1 MSKRQG
7 WPTSRL
13 NSAHLCLRHRLSL
26 QGLSG
31 QLQLR
36 ALPRCLII
44 QEQEEIPVVHQKGAV
59 DARIPVAYLV
69 IEAGPTPT
77 AHHPSLVLDILGLF
91 FPAARYRNTRYGKMW
106 RALTQSMAKTGLAI
120 CWMSHSKYICTPC
133 GGELYGWPHLQ
144 SPVQHF
150 QCLEATFP
158 SQR

>member
-13 NSAHLCLRHRLSL
+13 NSVHLCLRHRLSL

-44 QEQEEIPVVHQKGAV
+44 QEQEEIPAVHQKGAV

-77 AHHPSLVLDILGLF
+77 AHHPSLVLDILGPVFSCCSIQEHQVWEDVKSIDPDL
-91 FPAARYRNTRYGKMW
+91 
-106 RALTQSMAKTGLAI
+106 AKTGLAI
-120 CWMSHSKYICTPC
+120 CWMSHSKSICTPC

-150 QCLEATFP
+150 QCLEATSP
-158 SQR
+158 SQV